1 METTNDIFS
10 GYPPN
15 ISEEQL
21 EYLASV
27 VKNWTIQHGLTVRLS
42 TAIAPEAINPN
53 HVLATNAPVTLFPSP
68 FPKACFEHARG
79 LQKVY
84 NELYAAISSNE
95 KWLEVIMKE

>member
-1 METTNDIFS
+1 METVNNIFS

-15 ISEEQL
+15 LSEEQL

-27 VKNWTIQHGLTVRLS
+27 VKNWTIQHGLTVRPS
-42 TAIAPEAINPN
+42 TTIVPEVTNPN
-53 HVLATNAPVTLFPSP
+53 NVLATNAPVTLFPSP
-68 FPKACFEHARG
+68 FPKGCFEHARS

-95 KWLEVIMKE
+95 RWLEVIMKE